1 MFLCKAIPL
10 GGQKMITDTRRSR
23 RIARCVLVVAVAA
36 FLSVSWPSASQGQV
50 SPAVLPR
57 TWLDTTYAPPTGT
70 NRCVQVQVPP
80 PGCTTEPDFQ
90 TALNDAQPGDVIIL
104 QAGTTYLAPLG
115 GGFVLPSK
123 AVPNPAPPG
132 FNPWIYIRSS
142 AYASLLPPGSRV
154 SPSQANLMPKI
165 VTQDE
170 QPAIHTGY
178 DRSINWVAD
187 YPCSPSPGDGCP
199 AHHYRFVGIEI
210 TSQLNTM
217 QGCTQSGCPAGF
229 PKFLASLVL
238 LMTMDVVQ
246 QSLSLVPTDFVFD
259 RCYIHGTPTDNVW
272 RAITVNSARTAVI
285 DSYLS
290 EFHDRYYDTSAIMG
304 WNGPGPF
311 KIVNNYLEAA
321 GENVMFGGNDA
332 TIPNLV
338 PSDIEIRGNHFF
350 KPLSWRGPTQWPA
363 NQWHSWTYSDLGDP
377 SFVSADPCPNQNPPS
392 PPLLTTACYW
402 RVKNDFE
409 LKNAQYVL
417 VEGNIFENSWVGW
430 DQDGFAI
437 VFTPRNQS
445 GGNPWAIV
453 ADVTVRNNVI
463 RRTVN
468 GVFLLGQDTNYPSQQ
483 LQRVL
488 IQNNLFFDIGKFTD
502 LNYMGELSAMLFLF
516 KSGPSYGTR
525 DVTINHNTAFLI
537 YPSSPPNTT
546 NSGSFLLGETP
557 AHTGLN
563 FFNTIIPNNRW
574 GPACAGVTPGDPVA
588 AMDTCFPNGDGGQN
602 VIYGPWAPSNTCPT
616 IPSGSPTCMTPSNYG
631 RFTSNNYFPASVNAV
646 GFTDLP
652 NCNFRLTT
660 SSPYYSAGSDG
671 TAVGINQDALEAPFG
686 SGSASGGMGRTV
698 LSIWPTTPYCN

>member
-1 MFLCKAIPL
+1 
-10 GGQKMITDTRRSR
+10 MITYTRRSR
-23 RIARCVLVVAVAA
+23 RLTRSGLVVAVAA
-36 FLSVSWPSASQGQV
+36 VLSVSWPSASQGQV
-50 SPAVLPR
+50 PPPTLPR
-57 TWLDTTYAPPTGT
+57 VWLDTTYAPPTGT
-70 NRCVQVQVPP
+70 NRCVQVQPLPP
-80 PGCTTEPDFQ
+80 NCTTETDFQ
-90 TALNDAQPGDVIIL
+90 TALNHAQPGDVIIL
-104 QAGTTYLAPLG
+104 QAGATYLAPLW
-115 GGFVLPSK
+115 GGFVLPPK
-123 AVPNPAPPG
+123 AVPNPVPPG

-142 AYASLLPPGSRV
+142 AYASLPPPGTRV
-154 SPSQANLMPKI
+154 SPSQANLMPKFI
-165 VTQDE
+165 THED

-187 YPCSPSPGDGCP
+187 YPCSPSQGDGCP

-210 TSQLNTM
+210 TSQLNTRE
-217 QGCTQSGCPAGF
+217 GCAPSGCPSIF
-229 PKFLASLVL
+229 DLVF
-238 LMTMDVVQ
+238 LMTTDVVQ

-259 RCYIHGTPTDNVW
+259 RSYIHGTPMDSE
-272 RAITVNSARTAVI
+272 RGGILMNSARTAVV

-290 EFHDRYYDTSAIMG
+290 EFHDRYHEALAIMA
-304 WNGPGPF
+304 WDGPGPF
-311 KIVNNYLEAA
+311 KIVNNYLESA

-332 TIPNLV
+332 IIPNLV
-338 PSDIEIRGNHFF
+338 PSDIEIRGNYFF
-350 KPLSWRGPTQWPA
+350 KPLSWRGPTQWPP
-363 NQWHSWTYSDLGDP
+363 NQWHSWTYSDPGDP

-392 PPLLTTACYW
+392 PPLLTTTCYW
-402 RVKNDFE
+402 WVKNDFE

-437 VFTPRNQS
+437 VLTPRNQN

-453 ADVTVRNNVI
+453 ADVTIRNNVI

-468 GVFLLGQDTNYPSQQ
+468 GVFLLGEDTNYPSQQ

-502 LNYMGELSAMLFLF
+502 LNYMGELTAMLFLF

-525 DVTINHNTAFLI
+525 DVTVNHNTAFLI

-546 NSGSFLLGETP
+546 NSGSFLFGVTP
-557 AHTGLN
+557 PTHTALN
-563 FFNTIIPNNRW
+563 FFNTIVPNNRW

-602 VIYGPWAPSNTCPT
+602 VIYGPWAPDPQTT
-616 IPSGSPTCMTPSNYG
+616 MTPSNYG

-652 NCNFRLTT
+652 NCNFRLLT
-660 SSPYYSAGSDG
+660 SSPYYTAGSDG
-671 TAVGINQDALEAPFG
+671 TAVGINQDVIEGPLGVGP
-686 SGSASGGMGRTV
+686 SSGGMGRTV
-698 LSIWPTTPYCN
+698 LSIWPTAPFCGS